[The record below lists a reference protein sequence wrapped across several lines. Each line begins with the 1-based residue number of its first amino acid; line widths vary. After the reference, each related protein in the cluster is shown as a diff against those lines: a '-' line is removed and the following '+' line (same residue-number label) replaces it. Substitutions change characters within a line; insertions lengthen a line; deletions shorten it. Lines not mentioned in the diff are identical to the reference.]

1 MVNKSELDTVVNDLW
16 NVADQ
21 KSETTRIDTLQN
33 CLNILMNT
41 K

>member
-1 MVNKSELDTVVNDLW
+1 MVNKSELDTVINDLW

-21 KSETTRIDTLQN
+21 KSETTRIDTLQT
-33 CLNILMNT
+33 CLNTLMNA